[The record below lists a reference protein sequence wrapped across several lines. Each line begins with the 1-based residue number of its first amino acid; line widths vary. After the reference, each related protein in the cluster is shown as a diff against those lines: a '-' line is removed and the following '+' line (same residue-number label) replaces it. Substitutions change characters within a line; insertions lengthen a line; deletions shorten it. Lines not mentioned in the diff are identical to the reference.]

1 MKKTEPEGK
10 MRRILVQGAKNF
22 VLEIPADIRLTF
34 GPWSPP
40 RDRERQYGD
49 KALTGTLRLYRG
61 TTTAQNIVAMYTGV
75 ESFRDLDLIIYSEK
89 HPIPICKLCKS
100 NLVVPG
106 DDLCRSCSGQAEEPF
121 EGNTGIDDLT
131 VSYSRL
137 PAAKNNVPF

>member
-1 MKKTEPEGK
+1 MKKTEPDGK

-61 TTTAQNIVAMYTGV
+61 TTTAQNIVAMYSGV
-75 ESFRDLDLIIYSEK
+75 ESFRDLDLIIYSEM
-89 HPIPICKLCKS
+89 HPLSLIHISEPT
-100 NLVVPG
+100 
-106 DDLCRSCSGQAEEPF
+106 RQAE
-121 EGNTGIDDLT
+121 I
-131 VSYSRL
+131 
-137 PAAKNNVPF
+137 

>member
-1 MKKTEPEGK
+1 MKKTEPDTK
-10 MRRILVQGAKNF
+10 MRRILVQGVKTF
-22 VLEIPADIRLTF
+22 VLEIPASIRLTF

-40 RDRERQYGD
+40 KESSRYGE
-49 KALTGTLRLYRG
+49 KALTGTLRLYNG

-106 DDLCRSCSGQAEEPF
+106 DDLCRSCSGQTEEPYDK
-121 EGNTGIDDLT
+121 EWNTGVDDT
-131 VSYSRL
+131 TKAYRPV
-137 PAAKNNVPF
+137 PDINVNF